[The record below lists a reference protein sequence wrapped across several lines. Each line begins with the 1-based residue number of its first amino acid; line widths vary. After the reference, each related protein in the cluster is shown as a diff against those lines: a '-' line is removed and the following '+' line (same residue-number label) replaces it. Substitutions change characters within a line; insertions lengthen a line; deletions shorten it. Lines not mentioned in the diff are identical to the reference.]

1 MEVTGEGLRESADLG
16 DFWMDLSIS
25 YQCGSM
31 RVRMNCFIGGG
42 KYFRENLK
50 LMARGL
56 TNVLMAKI
64 LTAKSVNSLIC
75 LTFLRSY

>member
-56 TNVLMAKI
+56 
-64 LTAKSVNSLIC
+64 
-75 LTFLRSY
+75 